1 MRQTLWEKPKD
12 KKAFSSISNLALF
25 PIYLWFSLAVM
36 SGLAWPTFL
45 FCEEA
50 ESNPADQSHEW
61 STTTTRLLL
70 SLNPAG
76 AKPAKKTFLPA
87 CTSRL
92 QGRGAGEVGSVFAHI
107 CIFRIHSCEGL
118 SRNVRRGRKRNIS
131 QIESGVVKFTN
142 FFSFDRILWPDQYP
156 IPSQPILAH
165 LE

>member
-1 MRQTLWEKPKD
+1 
-12 KKAFSSISNLALF
+12 
-25 PIYLWFSLAVM
+25 M
-36 SGLAWPTFL
+36 SGLSWPTFL

-61 STTTTRLLL
+61 STTDHHPTPPISLPRRGQTR
-70 SLNPAG
+70 
-76 AKPAKKTFLPA
+76 KKTFLPA